1 MTEKEDERPHGVSAA
16 GPHRDDWKAKARA
29 LQREFSK
36 ENREQDAGADQA
48 GRGSEKP
55 DAGHD
60 LEPSILDKKE
70 GAERDRLGAAKDA
83 RSARQ
88 ARFRSR
94 ERDLDHSL

>member
-1 MTEKEDERPHGVSAA
+1 MTEKDDGRSRSVSAA
-16 GPHRDDWKAKARA
+16 GIHRDDWKAKARA

-36 ENREQDAGADQA
+36 ENREQNAGAEQA
-48 GRGSEKP
+48 GRGTEKP
-55 DAGHD
+55 AASHD

-83 RSARQ
+83 RGARQ